1 MFIANVYM
9 CPYFGS
15 LLPSLVVTW
24 CHGKCYP
31 GECQIPTEQCPGL
44 CHHQPPGQQP
54 IVLPGVRCTGVHC
67 LVPVQCA
74 VYSAVSGH
82 SQPWGTG
89 SGRHPATHS
98 HMMPDSHLSNTG
110 HTVSL
115 PLHFTIRLS
124 TVFSTITSLS
134 FPLNFCL
141 NLISQR
147 PVNIR
152 IVTSLDR
159 VRNQRASHWLFHYSD
174 YNLNNY
180 KEIDILNYICCC
192 M

>member
-15 LLPSLVVTW
+15 LLPSLVFTW

-98 HMMPDSHLSNTG
+98 HMMRDSHLSSTG
-110 HTVSL
+110 HTASL

-124 TVFSTITSLS
+124 TIFS
-134 FPLNFCL
+134 FPPYPCPKISL
-141 NLISQR
+141 SQR
-147 PVNIR
+147 PVNI
-152 IVTSLDR
+152 VLYW
-159 VRNQRASHWLFHYSD
+159 NYHGQNHRASL
-174 YNLNNY
+174 LTLLLV
-180 KEIDILNYICCC
+180 KP
-192 M
+192 